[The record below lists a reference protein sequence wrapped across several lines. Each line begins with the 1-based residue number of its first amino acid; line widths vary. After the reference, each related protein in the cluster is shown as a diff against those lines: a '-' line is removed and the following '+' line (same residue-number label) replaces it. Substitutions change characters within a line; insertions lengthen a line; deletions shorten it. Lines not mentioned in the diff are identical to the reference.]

1 MFLSWDESD
10 SYEESDMESK
20 IQNLIGF
27 RRDYGDPEPFGMA
40 RKKIG
45 LLSASCLFAGPGLP
59 GEIRLSDLPAQS
71 FPAKIKPFGGTI
83 KAQKI
88 IRSFEL
94 LIIYNLIVVPLHGPP
109 EGSDQYK
116 DRFFCP
122 AYQLNRNIRYAT
134 IIERGVFS
142 ESY

>member
-59 GEIRLSDLPAQS
+59 GETRLINPSTQS
-71 FPAKIKPFGGTI
+71 FPGKIKRFGGTI

-88 IRSFEL
+88 IWSFEL